1 MNWKSGS
8 SRFRRVIR
16 AVRLC
21 LKINTKIY
29 VCPNLND
36 SKSWNERNFD
46 MKLNDFLKP
55 ELLGN
60 KFLAVKG
67 YSEVLDR
74 ETQKLSAYRLNV
86 SIQDENSDFFMEMI
100 QVKVNNVSPS
110 LSVQDLKNNKTTPV
124 LLQDLNVGQFNGNLW
139 FSCADVLPTNK

>member
-1 MNWKSGS
+1 
-8 SRFRRVIR
+8 
-16 AVRLC
+16 
-21 LKINTKIY
+21 
-29 VCPNLND
+29 
-36 SKSWNERNFD
+36 

-100 QVKVNNVSPS
+100 QVKVKGTSNNYQ
-110 LSVQDLKNNKTTPV
+110 LIHL
-124 LLQDLNVGQFNGNLW
+124 
-139 FSCADVLPTNK
+139 